1 VALQRQ
7 FRGLQKFLGRYEAGQ
22 MPLELGGIV
31 SPTIDIQEWVQPEV
45 LTNGQSID
53 TGQIATPGQPSEGKV
68 FIPEW
73 IGMHI
78 PILATQQALNVQPV
92 IILNNTLIYGLDNTN
107 QSFTTTG
114 NWYMGLKVNG
124 LRIGDAAE
132 TIALGFSFRV
142 VANGPI
148 TNVST
153 FAYGRSYTV

>member
-1 VALQRQ
+1 
-7 FRGLQKFLGRYEAGQ
+7 
-22 MPLELGGIV
+22 MPLNLGDIV
-31 SPTIDIQEWVQPEV
+31 TPTVDIQEWVQPEV

-53 TGQIATPGQPSEGKV
+53 TGNVATPGQPSEGRV

-78 PILATQQALNVQPV
+78 PLLATQQALNVQPV
-92 IILNNTLIYGLDNTN
+92 IILNNTLIYGLDATN
-107 QSFTTTG
+107 VSFTNTG
-114 NWYMGLKVNG
+114 DWYLGLQVKG

-148 TNVST
+148 LNVAT
-153 FAYGRSYTV
+153 FAFGRSYTV